1 MTRPNDAEP
10 RIIYVGYLP
19 VQRRILLFI
28 RVVVPLTLWAMV
40 LVGLLV
46 VYARKPAGDGFWDVS
61 QQRSWTGT
69 LFAQPYPMLLAD
81 GDDPGPHLL
90 VGIGKFGI
98 HDLVSPQSGSRVT
111 VSGYPLRRDGR
122 RMIEL
127 SPEGAIEPAT
137 GQPASTL
144 KWEVV
149 GEWQGSG
156 ELVDGKCFL
165 GAMKPGDG
173 RAHRACALLCIR
185 GGLPIMLAV
194 PTPNGEH
201 QMILVTGP
209 EGSQIDPGLLDWVG
223 LPVSV
228 SGTLFEAAG
237 LQRLELLPN
246 AVSYAR

>member
-1 MTRPNDAEP
+1 MTRPSDSEP
-10 RIIYVGYLP
+10 QALYVGYLP
-19 VQRRILLFI
+19 VPRRILLFI

-46 VYARKPAGDGFWDVS
+46 VYARKPACNGFWDIS
-61 QQRSWTGT
+61 QERVWTGT

-90 VGIGKFGI
+90 VGIGKFGV
-98 HDLVSPQSGSRVT
+98 HDLVTPHSGTKVRIT
-111 VSGYPLRRDGR
+111 GYPLRRHGR

-127 SPEGAIEPAT
+127 SPEGAIQPAT
-137 GQPASTL
+137 GPPTSAL
-144 KWEVV
+144 NWAAG
-149 GEWQGSG
+149 GEWQGNG
-156 ELVDGKCFL
+156 ELVDGKCFF

-185 GGLPIMLAV
+185 GGLPLMLAV
-194 PTPNGEH
+194 PTPDQGH

-209 EGSQIDPGLLDWVG
+209 EGSQIDPGLLEWVG
-223 LPVSV
+223 LPVSA

-237 LQRLELLPN
+237 LRRLELLPD
-246 AVSYAR
+246 AVSYTR